1 MPKRIDE
8 IKNFHAG
15 IISTPDE
22 ADIPLD
28 ASPRSHNIE
37 PLNVDGRLE
46 GIPADVDIIDNVRID
61 SAEKINNNGIYHVV
75 YYDSSDSK
83 FKKIDDLHGTPAS
96 GTLSSS
102 AESSVDTPVM
112 ALNNKE
118 VHIGT
123 GYQNKPKWAGFI
135 ENEQFEDDAPADM
148 QIADAEL
155 VSPTS
160 FGDIVKFVETSFNQT
175 PTDQSYLFGVSVD
188 GDKVYKF
195 NPDTKELVGLSV
207 STFSKT
213 KSLCI
218 SNDGKHLWVL
228 DEINDKAV
236 IHKVDYD
243 EMIVVF
249 SVEIASQNG
258 MFYTDIHA
266 TANGQYRSVWVAE
279 TRYNTSDGY
288 SNSNFLHW
296 VNEDHLRA
304 SATSATLTNRTPN
317 RNADGHNSGLPANI
331 NAGNWVRE
339 TDDEVDGFAGVEV
352 EYRTPR
358 ICLTSVG
365 GDGEKVGWLV
375 SVRPAD
381 GNVVLRLRN
390 QNSGNIA
397 LQSRVVNHGILV
409 VDRESTTATKVEHFI
424 SLDSGNEFL
433 GTTEIDDVDVPNR
446 FYSISGTA
454 ILEGNPTI
462 MITSGRADG
471 FGDSTLYR
479 LGTSGVTYT
488 DIDWNSGLVVEVPI
502 SNAMKIDNLNLQ
514 SAYVSKHLYGNDIS
528 AFEGLGTGRWLFA
541 EATGAS
547 EPSITE
553 FTESDSIALETNA
566 NITFR
571 ETAVDYGAGGSANS
585 KIGFTDSSTQ
595 FYKISFVYDGYQEG
609 PLSEPFKFQ
618 GVSQSGRGVTV
629 TVQLRNLATI
639 NRRVSHICLYRADA
653 DNRNPSVE
661 EQGFYRLVQMAKLDV
676 SWGEISGGSTIW
688 SSYRQK
694 IFIDNNTA
702 GASFEARTGFSEVLK
717 DITPNYSLS
726 TVVNNT
732 HFIANI
738 KQDVLGHLSNYILK
752 SKPLNFNQFNVAED
766 FIALPTTPTAIV
778 GFNGRIY
785 AFDENNTYRIE
796 PNSFYVED
804 VYEGVGCM
812 NQDCVVVTEYGL
824 FFADKNNVYMHNGQ
838 QPQTIGDPILKGS
851 DDNDDN
857 ENYGAQ
863 EYYHKLVAGGYAKM
877 AWDGVRNAVL
887 VIGEEFNAG
896 YYSTYGYFCWA
907 YSIKKGRWDKWGIS
921 DDNNVYDGSDKPL
934 CFLAGK
940 NGEVFFNNG
949 SKLIHYMG
957 DTVGNKRLWEWNS
970 KELTGGFDGLTKSF
984 IEVYVGGEPKTSPS
998 SNVELYI
1005 DGASLVNND
1014 NAQIKDKATGKKIA
1028 INQSHRKGKKLRI
1041 TLRQQDAKVDS
1052 ISIIYRPI
1060 GVTEANV

>member
-1 MPKRIDE
+1 MFQI
-8 IKNFHAG
+8 NF
-15 IISTPDE
+15 I
-22 ADIPLD
+22 LY
-28 ASPRSHNIE
+28 
-37 PLNVDGRLE
+37 LE
-46 GIPADVDIIDNVRID
+46 LQ
-61 SAEKINNNGIYHVV
+61 Y
-75 YYDSSDSK
+75 SD
-83 FKKIDDLHGTPAS
+83 
-96 GTLSSS
+96 
-102 AESSVDTPVM
+102 
-112 ALNNKE
+112 
-118 VHIGT
+118 
-123 GYQNKPKWAGFI
+123 
-135 ENEQFEDDAPADM
+135 
-148 QIADAEL
+148 
-155 VSPTS
+155 
-160 FGDIVKFVETSFNQT
+160 
-175 PTDQSYLFGVSVD
+175 
-188 GDKVYKF
+188 
-195 NPDTKELVGLSV
+195 
-207 STFSKT
+207 
-213 KSLCI
+213 
-218 SNDGKHLWVL
+218 
-228 DEINDKAV
+228 
-236 IHKVDYD
+236 
-243 EMIVVF
+243 
-249 SVEIASQNG
+249 
-258 MFYTDIHA
+258 
-266 TANGQYRSVWVAE
+266 
-279 TRYNTSDGY
+279 
-288 SNSNFLHW
+288 
-296 VNEDHLRA
+296 
-304 SATSATLTNRTPN
+304 
-317 RNADGHNSGLPANI
+317 
-331 NAGNWVRE
+331 
-339 TDDEVDGFAGVEV
+339 
-352 EYRTPR
+352 
-358 ICLTSVG
+358 
-365 GDGEKVGWLV
+365 
-375 SVRPAD
+375 
-381 GNVVLRLRN
+381 
-390 QNSGNIA
+390 
-397 LQSRVVNHGILV
+397 
-409 VDRESTTATKVEHFI
+409 
-424 SLDSGNEFL
+424 
-433 GTTEIDDVDVPNR
+433 
-446 FYSISGTA
+446 
-454 ILEGNPTI
+454 GNPTI

-488 DIDWNSGLVVEVPI
+488 DIDWNSGVVVEVPI
-502 SNAMKIDNLNLQ
+502 SDAMKIDNLNLQ

-661 EQGFYRLVQMAKLDV
+661 EQGFYRLVQMAKLNV

-796 PNSFYVED
+796 PNGFYVED

-838 QPQTIGDPILKGS
+838 QPQTIADPILKGS

-877 AWDGVRNAVL
+877 AWDGIRNAVL
-887 VIGEEFNAG
+887 VIGEEFNEG

-984 IEVYVGGEPKTSPS
+984 IEVYLGGEPKTSPS

-1005 DGASLVNND
+1005 DGASLVNN
-1014 NAQIKDKATGKKIA
+1014 NHAEIKDKATGKKIA

-1041 TLRQQDAKVDS
+1041 TLKQQDAKVDS